1 MGGDERRERAHV
13 FLRAVQ
19 VVAGL
24 DVADLR
30 EARGYGWYFDE
41 PANAIKKMAANETRP
56 QCSACFINSVS
67 DSLESI
73 LDLAKTEGMLFKWGS
88 GTGTNLS
95 NLREDD
101 AILSGGGRASGPLS
115 FMKGFDAFAGVIKSG
130 GKTRRAAKMV
140 IVDADHPHTSVV
152 VIRMSQLG
160 MLDAMR
166 GSGYELVVHPC
177 NRGNPTFLADFRR
190 FIERQKLSGVVL
202 TPSVSE
208 DDRVKAILDEVGCAY
223 IRIASVPVD
232 EPEHII
238 VSNDRMGGRAA
249 ARHLAELGHTTI
261 GFISGPPTFRSS
273 HERRGGFEEELK
285 DRKLK
290 LPDTH
295 IMQGAYTFDSGISCG
310 AELLKRTPRPTAIFA
325 ANDEM
330 AAGVLHAIRRAGLNC
345 PEDVSVVGF
354 DDFQIASSVWP
365 PLTTVRTPTREIGRM
380 AAEKLIGLSDEG
392 DEEAHLREAAPTTSP
407 ALVVRDST
415 GPAPR

>member
-1 MGGDERRERAHV
+1 MVRPMADDDNPPPRRGLGGEKKPTIN
-13 FLRAVQ
+13 
-19 VVAGL
+19 
-24 DVADLR
+24 DVARLAGVSKKTVSRVINQSPFVKDETR
-30 EARGYGWYFDE
+30 EKINAIIAEIGFSPDPQARGLAFRRSFLIGLVYDN
-41 PANAIKKMAANETRP
+41 PNP
-56 QCSACFINSVS
+56 QY
-67 DSLESI
+67 
-73 LDLAKTEGMLFKWGS
+73 
-88 GTGTNLS
+88 
-95 NLREDD
+95 
-101 AILSGGGRASGPLS
+101 
-115 FMKGFDAFAGVIKSG
+115 
-130 GKTRRAAKMV
+130 
-140 IVDADHPHTSVV
+140 VV
-152 VIRMSQLG
+152 NMQLG

-261 GFISGPPTFRSS
+261 GFISGPPSFRSS

-310 AELLKRTPRPTAIFA
+310 AELLKRSPRPTAIFA

-392 DEEAHLREAAPTTSP
+392 EEEAHLREAAPTTSP